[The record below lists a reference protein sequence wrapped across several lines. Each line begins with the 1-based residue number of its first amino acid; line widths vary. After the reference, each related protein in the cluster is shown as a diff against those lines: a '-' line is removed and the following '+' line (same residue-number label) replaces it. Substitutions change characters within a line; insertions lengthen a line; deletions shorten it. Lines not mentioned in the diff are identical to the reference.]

1 MSDSFCV
8 SAGNR
13 FLLEP
18 KISIYDTLH
27 ATKTIL
33 VDTSDQVQIR
43 TPPELQSTTPPLV
56 TLSLNNS
63 EQNPIFVLFRLFTGR
78 NEVGPR

>member
-1 MSDSFCV
+1 MSDSFGV
-8 SAGNR
+8 SDAGNR
-13 FLLEP
+13 LLLGP

-33 VDTSDQVQIR
+33 VDTSDQVQIG
-43 TPPELQSTTPPLV
+43 TPPALQSTTPPVV

-63 EQNPIFVLFRLFTGR
+63 EQNPIFVLFRLFFH
-78 NEVGPR
+78 EF